1 MNVHFFELFVHE
13 FKLNWQLFLE
23 TEGVLKLKH
32 SSQSR

>member
-23 TEGVLKLKH
+23 TEGVYLIF
-32 SSQSR
+32 S